1 MSVGY
6 TTAKRIQV
14 LTGHK
19 KGHVSGLATAS
30 EGVLKHRE
38 DTTPQNGENVKM
50 GIQEKS
56 LRQEVHFFFVKKRT
70 QTPYPET

>member
-38 DTTPQNGENVKM
+38 
-50 GIQEKS
+50 
-56 LRQEVHFFFVKKRT
+56 KRT
-70 QTPYPET
+70 AQKLEEVKVRRGYDFKKNSLPLQQAT

>member
-30 EGVLKHRE
+30 EGVSRHRGKK
-38 DTTPQNGENVKM
+38 TSQNRGK
-50 GIQEKS
+50 
-56 LRQEVHFFFVKKRT
+56 VKKFYRFFGNRKARL
-70 QTPYPET
+70 QPGLVGVKPKETITR

>member
-38 DTTPQNGENVKM
+38 
-50 GIQEKS
+50 
-56 LRQEVHFFFVKKRT
+56 KRT
-70 QTPYPET
+70 AQKLEEVKTHGGGERGGKTQKNSLSFKQAIYI